1 MDSTAILFNKE
12 GLLFSRVAQNQYR
25 LTFNIQ
31 NNNIILAQ
39 IIDFSLIKLIFD
51 LNTDIYERVNV
62 APVSETEVVATLLM
76 KHLFEDL
83 GLSQRFSHIR
93 VTKAVGERSIVF
105 NAQSIKDVRPDGMPI
120 DAEPVAIQEL
130 TCACNMVTQHTIAF
144 VVDVV
149 FDRGTTIPQFVE
161 KIVGTILFK
170 IFSRVKQFIENVNL

>member
-31 NNNIILAQ
+31 NNNIVLAQ
-39 IIDFSLIKLIFD
+39 IIDFGLIKLIFD

-62 APVSETEVVATLLM
+62 TPVSNTEVVATLLM

-93 VTKAVGERSIVF
+93 VKKAVEERSIIF
-105 NAQSIKDVRPDGMPI
+105 NAHSIKGVRPEGMPV

-130 TCACNMVTQHTIAF
+130 TCVCNLVTPHTIAF
-144 VVDVV
+144 VVDVI
-149 FDRGTTIPQFVE
+149 FDRVMSIPQFIE
-161 KIVGTILFK
+161 KIVGMVIFK
-170 IFSRVKQFIENVNL
+170 IFSRVKQFIENVRL